1 MTLDLSAITDSL
13 INLVKDAWASAP
25 LWAELEAGSPPGPP
39 TPSFTPNISGL
50 APDVLG
56 KESGPQLSLFLY
68 HVEAN
73 NAVESLYWAPQ
84 SLSGAAGP
92 GQPVRFLPFA
102 LDLYYLMS
110 AFSEDNYHWEQQA
123 MSVAL
128 RIFHAN
134 PIVRAPLNVPPWELT
149 LTMEHRSYDEMSRL
163 WQATTAPMR
172 LSVVYRAA
180 VVFLD
185 PDTLPAAA
193 PDTTGFNVAV
203 EQAAPAPAGTVELF
217 GTFRRASYLGP
228 SGPVS
233 FTQAPATVAPGQQ
246 VWLMGANLSGAP
258 ITLVSEAGGSA
269 DISGWVVAADS
280 TATRVVLQ
288 VPDAAGSPPGPPPAT
303 GRYQIRVGGNLVPI
317 SLAAYVNPSGGPV
330 LPHGPS
336 ISLSGEGFVAGAT
349 EVLVGAIPVPSS
361 QVTVGAGGTSLSF
374 PTPAGPSGTVAP
386 ISVRVRG
393 IESDPALWA
402 TL

>member
-1 MTLDLSAITDSL
+1 MTFDLSAITDSL
-13 INLVKDAWASAP
+13 INLVKDSWDSAQ
-25 LWAELEAGSPPGPP
+25 LWTELEAGSPPGPP
-39 TPSFTPNISGL
+39 TPTFTPNISGL

-84 SLSGAAGP
+84 SLASTAGP

-102 LDLYYLMS
+102 LNLYYLMS
-110 AFSEDNYHWEQQA
+110 AFSADNYHWEQQA

-134 PIVRAPLNVPPWELT
+134 PILRGTISLPPWELT
-149 LTMEHRSYDEMSRL
+149 LTMEHRSYDEMSQL

-172 LSVVYRAA
+172 LSVIYRAA

-193 PDTTGFNVAV
+193 PETKGFNVAV
-203 EQAAPAPAGTVELF
+203 QRTVPAASGPVEFF
-217 GTFRRASYLGP
+217 GTFRRGSYVGP
-228 SGPVS
+228 DGPVA

-246 VWLMGANLSGAP
+246 VWLMGANLTGAQ
-258 ITLVSEAGGSA
+258 IALISEEGGA
-269 DISGWVVAADS
+269 TDISGWVVPADS

-288 VPDAAGSPPGPPPAT
+288 VPDTVGSPPGPPPVT
-303 GRYQIRVGGNLVPI
+303 GRYQVRVGGDLAPL
-317 SLAAYVNPSGGPV
+317 SLAAYVDPAGGPV
-330 LPHGPS
+330 LPHTPS
-336 ISLSGEGFVAGAT
+336 IGLTGEGFVSGST
-349 EVLVGAIPVPSS
+349 EVLVGTGLVPAS
-361 QVTVGAGGTSLSF
+361 QLTVGAGGTSLTF

-386 ISVRVRG
+386 IGVRVRG
-393 IESDPALWA
+393 IESDPALWV

>member
-1 MTLDLSAITDSL
+1 MTFDLSAITDSL
-13 INLVKDAWASAP
+13 IKLVKDSWGSAP
-25 LWAELEAGSPPGPP
+25 LWAELEAGSPPAPPP
-39 TPSFTPNISGL
+39 TFTPNISGS

-56 KESGPQLSLFLY
+56 KEAGPQLSLFLY

-73 NAVESLYWAPQ
+73 NAVESLFWAPQ

-102 LDLYYLMS
+102 LNLYYLMS
-110 AFSEDNYHWEQQA
+110 AFSEDNYHQEQQA

-134 PIVRAPLNVPPWELT
+134 PIVRDPIGSPPWELT
-149 LTMEHRSYDEMSRL
+149 LTMEHRSYDEMSLL

-193 PDTTGFNVAV
+193 PNTTGFNVTV
-203 EQAAPAPAGTVELF
+203 EQAVPAAPGTVELF
-217 GTFRRASYLGP
+217 GTFRRASYVGP
-228 SGPVS
+228 TGPVS

-246 VWLMGANLSGAP
+246 VWLMGANLTAAP
-258 ITLVSEAGGSA
+258 IALVSEEGVAA

-288 VPDAAGSPPGPPPAT
+288 VPDTVGSPPGPPPAT
-303 GRYQIRVGGNLVPI
+303 GRYQVRVGGNLAPL
-317 SLAAYVNPSGGPV
+317 SLAAYVDPAGGPV
-330 LPHGPS
+330 LPHTPS
-336 ISLSGEGFVAGAT
+336 ISLTGEGFVSGST
-349 EVLVGAIPVPSS
+349 EVLVGTILVPAS
-361 QVTVGAGGTSLSF
+361 QITVGAGGTSLAF

-386 ISVRVRG
+386 IVVRVRG
-393 IESDPALWA
+393 IESDPALWV